1 MPTNSPLLKTDS
13 TVLLVVDIQ
22 ERLLPAMHESE
33 ACLAAAGRTVEVCRV
48 LDVPIV
54 ATEQY
59 PAGLGP
65 TCPVIRERWGDVQP
79 VEKMRFSACVE
90 PVVARLRE
98 LGRQAVLVTGIEAHV
113 CVQQSV
119 LELLALGY
127 RVYVC
132 ADAVS
137 SRRTLDRDL
146 GLQRMR
152 DVGAVVT
159 TTESVIF
166 ELTGQ
171 AGTEAFKRILKI
183 VK

>member
-1 MPTNSPLLKTDS
+1 MANNP
-13 TVLLVVDIQ
+13 VLLSADSAVLLAVDLQ
-22 ERLLPAMHESE
+22 ERLLPAMHDRE
-33 ACLAAAGRTVEVCRV
+33 ACLAAAGRLVEACRV

-65 TCPVIRERWGDVQP
+65 TCPGVRERWGDVKP
-79 VEKMRFSACVE
+79 VEKTRFSACVE

-98 LGRQAVLVTGIEAHV
+98 LARPAAIVVGVEAHV
-113 CVQQSV
+113 CVQQTA

-127 RVYVC
+127 RAYVC

-137 SRRTLDRDL
+137 SRRPADCQIALE
-146 GLQRMR
+146 RMR
-152 DVGAVVT
+152 DAGVVVT
-159 TTESVIF
+159 TTESAIF
-166 ELTGQ
+166 EMVGQ
-171 AGTEAFKRILKI
+171 AGTDAFKRILKI